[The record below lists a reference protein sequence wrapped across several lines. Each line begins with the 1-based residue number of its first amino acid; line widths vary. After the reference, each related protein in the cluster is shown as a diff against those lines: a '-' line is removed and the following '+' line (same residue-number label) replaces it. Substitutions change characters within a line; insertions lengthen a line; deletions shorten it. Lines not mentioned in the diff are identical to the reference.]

1 MGMRGGAVFHMRS
14 TFATVEV
21 VGVGIGQGLAG
32 DAGGFGLVPPAE
44 GLKTGLPHAAQRPL
58 DRAARDEGGGDRPRL
73 AACGGGRA
81 CQARRCSRSRARKA
95 IWISLA
101 D

>member
-21 VGVGIGQGLAG
+21 VGLGIGQGLAG

-44 GLKTGLPHAAQRPL
+44 GLKTGLPHAAQRSL
-58 DRAARDEGGGDRPRL
+58 DRAARDEGGGIDRALLL
-73 AACGGGRA
+73 AAASGLARLGGARA
-81 CQARRCSRSRARKA
+81 AVPGKRFG
-95 IWISLA
+95 
-101 D
+101 